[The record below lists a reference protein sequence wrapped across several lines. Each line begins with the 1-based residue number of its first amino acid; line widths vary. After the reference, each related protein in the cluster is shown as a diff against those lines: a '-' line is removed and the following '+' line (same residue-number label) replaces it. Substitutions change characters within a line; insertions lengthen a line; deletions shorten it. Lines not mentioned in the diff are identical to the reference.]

1 MSCTIRTLTNI
12 NISLILGHTKHDLL
26 QFINESLQLKIDV
39 HKKNF
44 RASNTEDF
52 HIISN
57 AILGQ
62 QNDRCLV
69 VDLILYH
76 IVRNQCLY
84 VKILKMTRVNRTI
97 IS

>member
-12 NISLILGHTKHDLL
+12 NISLILGHTKHENLL
-26 QFINESLQLKIDV
+26 QFIDESLQLKIDI

-62 QNDRCLV
+62 WNDRCSV
-69 VDLILYH
+69 VDLILYY
-76 IVRNQCLY
+76 IVLMYRNQMFIC
-84 VKILKMTRVNRTI
+84 KNFKNEQE
-97 IS
+97 

>member
-26 QFINESLQLKIDV
+26 QFINESLQLKIDI

-44 RASNTEDF
+44 RTEDF

-57 AILGQ
+57 ASEMIIVRL
-62 QNDRCLV
+62 
-69 VDLILYH
+69 LILFYF
-76 IVRNQCLY
+76 
-84 VKILKMTRVNRTI
+84 
-97 IS
+97 ISYWFICKNFKNEQE